1 MLAREMFVTSLR
13 GFLETRGQDFS
24 AAFSGKLKMALQ
36 CAAVPLCLLSMD
48 AATRERFDGLVGLR
62 DITLWTAVAVTV
74 FSGVEYSVRAARM
87 LGRNRDCETPNDD
100 TAGS

>member
-1 MLAREMFVTSLR
+1 
-13 GFLETRGQDFS
+13 
-24 AAFSGKLKMALQ
+24 
-36 CAAVPLCLLSMD
+36 MD
-48 AATRERFDGLVGLR
+48 EATRERFDGLVGLR

>member
-1 MLAREMFVTSLR
+1 
-13 GFLETRGQDFS
+13 FS
-24 AAFSGKLKMALQ
+24 AILSGKLKMFLQ

-48 AATRERFDGLVGLR
+48 EVIVERFGSLIQAR

-87 LGRNRDCETPNDD
+87 LGRKRECETPNDD